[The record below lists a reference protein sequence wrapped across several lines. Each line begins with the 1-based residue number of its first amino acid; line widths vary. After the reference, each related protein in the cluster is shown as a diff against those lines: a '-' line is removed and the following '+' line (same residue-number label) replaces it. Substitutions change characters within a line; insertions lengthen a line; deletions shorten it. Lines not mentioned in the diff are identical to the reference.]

1 MWLFVTF
8 SVMTFAGQKS
18 KTGNVTGEELQEHVT
33 DAEKVGFNIIESI
46 LTSNSER
53 TGNVEW
59 QLLRV
64 KMCSCQPSKWKKTG
78 PSNTVLWT
86 KNKTDIDKYAQWKQ
100 PKAPQNM
107 KTMKNQQ
114 TLYECS
120 QSGKKCLKIIW
131 SLTGIVNPN
140 VEVVWNN

>member
-1 MWLFVTF
+1 MLRKWW
-8 SVMTFAGQKS
+8 
-18 KTGNVTGEELQEHVT
+18 
-33 DAEKVGFNIIESI
+33 FNIIESI

-78 PSNTVLWT
+78 PSNTVLEGDASQPVNNPPATWT

-114 TLYECS
+114 TLYGCS